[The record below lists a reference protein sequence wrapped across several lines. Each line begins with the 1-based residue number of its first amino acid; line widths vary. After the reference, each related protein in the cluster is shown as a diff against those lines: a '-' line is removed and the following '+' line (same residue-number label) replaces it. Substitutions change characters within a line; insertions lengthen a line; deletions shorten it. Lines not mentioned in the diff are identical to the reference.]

1 MFGARRSLVTL
12 PGVPRVDYRAKTNA
26 DSVKRVMSMHA
37 AFAGQAPRS
46 AALAWDIRPMRAQ
59 RPISAA
65 LGYRQCMPVDMH
77 FTRTHPPRLIR
88 PSCGPAEST
97 APALLMQ

>member
-37 AFAGQAPRS
+37 AFCRTGTEISSPGLGHPSYAGAAADQRS
-46 AALAWDIRPMRAQ
+46 LGL
-59 RPISAA
+59 SAVHA
-65 LGYRQCMPVDMH
+65 G
-77 FTRTHPPRLIR
+77 
-88 PSCGPAEST
+88 
-97 APALLMQ
+97 